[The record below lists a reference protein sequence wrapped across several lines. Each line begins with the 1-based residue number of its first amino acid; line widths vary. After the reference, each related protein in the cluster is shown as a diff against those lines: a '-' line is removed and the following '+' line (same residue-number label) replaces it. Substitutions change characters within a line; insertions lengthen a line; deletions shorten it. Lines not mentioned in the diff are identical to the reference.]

1 MGTSIGAVLA
11 AIGFGYV
18 PCKGETVLDLLSS
31 TYEID
36 ISGTRVKSEVF
47 LQPMYVPKSERVK
60 A

>member
-36 ISGTRVKSEVF
+36 ISGTRVKSEVS
-47 LQPMYVPKSERVK
+47 LQPMYDPKSERVK
-60 A
+60 T